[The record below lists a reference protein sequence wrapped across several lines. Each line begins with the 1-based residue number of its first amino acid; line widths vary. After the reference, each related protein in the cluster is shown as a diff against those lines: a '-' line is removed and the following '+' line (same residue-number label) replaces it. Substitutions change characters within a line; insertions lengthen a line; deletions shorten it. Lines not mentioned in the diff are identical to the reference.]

1 MAWLWIVLGLLAIV
15 GSMTWILP
23 SPMERRQ
30 GERRMKALQL
40 GMKVRMLSLDDWG
53 KERLDRIQLAQY
65 LVWTDKKRR
74 PGILWRIRE
83 GEEPWASP
91 PEARSWD
98 LLSGD
103 FSVFLDSLP
112 QNIVGVGANQGSVW
126 VALDDAKAVVEP
138 EVIKPYLDQL
148 LLLLTRRS

>member
-40 GMKVRMLSLDDWG
+40 GMKVRMLSLDDWA

-65 LVWTDKKRR
+65 LVWTDQQPRSA
-74 PGILWRIRE
+74 ILWRIPDR
-83 GEEPWASP
+83 EEPWASP
-91 PEARSWD
+91 PD
-98 LLSGD
+98 
-103 FSVFLDSLP
+103 
-112 QNIVGVGANQGSVW
+112 
-126 VALDDAKAVVEP
+126 ALEKKSTPVKRYKADYEQILAEFQELITYHENRVC
-138 EVIKPYLDQL
+138 
-148 LLLLTRRS
+148 

>member
-15 GSMTWILP
+15 GSMTWIHP
-23 SPMERRQ
+23 TPMEHPQ
-30 GERRMKALQL
+30 GDRRMQAQQL
-40 GMKVRMLSLDDWG
+40 GMKVLMLSLDDWA

-65 LVWTDKKRR
+65 LVWTDQQPRSAT
-74 PGILWRIRE
+74 LWRISDR
-83 GEEPWASP
+83 EEPWASP

-112 QNIVGVGANQGSVW
+112 RDIVGVGADQGSVW

-138 EVIKPYLDQL
+138 EAIKPYLDQL